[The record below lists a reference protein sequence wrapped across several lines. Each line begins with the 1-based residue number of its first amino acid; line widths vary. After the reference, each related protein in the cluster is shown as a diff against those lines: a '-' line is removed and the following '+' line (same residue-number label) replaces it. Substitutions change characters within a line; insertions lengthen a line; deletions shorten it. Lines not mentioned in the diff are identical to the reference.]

1 MLQTQHLI
9 KRELYMQ
16 QLRSLKDQNIIKV
29 ITGVRRCGK
38 STLML
43 MFADEIISQGAREQQ
58 VQIYNFEDLDT
69 LSLGIY
75 TGFIS
80 ISRSVWSKME
90 PIIFFWMRYK
100 ISLISND

>member
-80 ISRSVWSKME
+80 TLRSALSKME
-90 PIIFFWMRYK
+90 PIIFFWMRCK
-100 ISLISND
+100 TFLISND

>member
-43 MFADEIISQGAREQQ
+43 MFADEIISQGARE
-58 VQIYNFEDLDT
+58 
-69 LSLGIY
+69 
-75 TGFIS
+75 
-80 ISRSVWSKME
+80 
-90 PIIFFWMRYK
+90 
-100 ISLISND
+100 